1 VLEISP
7 YKSTSWSPVSSYD
20 GSSMSHTL
28 NTVDD
33 PIVSYTSY
41 RFRIKAVNLY
51 GDSEYS
57 EELPA
62 AIAPLPSKPASV
74 TKDQS
79 FSTITS
85 IKLNWA

>member
-1 VLEISP
+1 
-7 YKSTSWSPVSSYD
+7 
-20 GSSMSHTL
+20 MSHTL

-33 PIVSYTSY
+33 PILSYSSY

-51 GDSEYS
+51 GSSEYS

-62 AIAPLPSKPASV
+62 AIAPLPSKPLPV

-85 IKLNWA
+85 IKINWG